1 MSFARG
7 MDPEVA
13 DRFVGMWVND
23 MTIEMGERGRLA
35 VQTFLDRGFEAG
47 LIPKRVAR
55 RLRRGLSREPAAAAL
70 YRALPPP
77 APSPTSTGGLVHPLE
92 AAWHD
97 APALVLIGHSDC
109 STTRQA
115 IPYVDR
121 IHRRKT
127 RGVVVLVLQD
137 DARAARQLTA
147 EESLS
152 LPIRLEPDPYPLARA
167 LDLGV
172 VPALVL
178 VDREGRI
185 DRVSVGF
192 RRADLDAFAARLGVA
207 GTLVSLED
215 ASPSFRPG

>member
-1 MSFARG
+1 MSTAGVRASGPFPDLAL
-7 MDPEVA
+7 A
-13 DRFVGMWVND
+13 DLDGRPHSLAEAWRD
-23 MTIEMGERGRLA
+23 GE
-35 VQTFLDRGFEAG
+35 
-47 LIPKRVAR
+47 
-55 RLRRGLSREPAAAAL
+55 AL
-70 YRALPPP
+70 F
-77 APSPTSTGGLVHPLE
+77 
-92 AAWHD
+92 
-97 APALVLIGHSDC
+97 LIGHSDC

-137 DARAARQLTA
+137 LAQAARQLIA
-147 EESLS
+147 EAGLS
-152 LPIRLEPDPYPLARA
+152 LPVRLEPDPYPLARA

-192 RRADLDAFAARLGVA
+192 RRADLEAFAARLGVA
-207 GTLVSLED
+207 GALVSLED
-215 ASPSFRPG
+215 AAPEFRPG

>member
-1 MSFARG
+1 MSTTGVRG
-7 MDPEVA
+7 SGPFPDLALA
-13 DRFVGMWVND
+13 DLDGRPHSLAEAWRD
-23 MTIEMGERGRLA
+23 GE
-35 VQTFLDRGFEAG
+35 
-47 LIPKRVAR
+47 
-55 RLRRGLSREPAAAAL
+55 AL
-70 YRALPPP
+70 F
-77 APSPTSTGGLVHPLE
+77 
-92 AAWHD
+92 
-97 APALVLIGHSDC
+97 LIGHGDC

-127 RGVVVLVLQD
+127 RGAVVLVLQD
-137 DARAARQLTA
+137 DAQAARRLAA
-147 EESLS
+147 EEGLA

-207 GTLVSLED
+207 GTLFDARRRSPRVPPRLNAQRGLGRGPSLTSR
-215 ASPSFRPG
+215 ASRA